1 VQFANNAV
9 VRSQNIAGARQKS
22 GRITLWG
29 LDPALKYE
37 LERVAAEEG
46 LSLSH
51 VGAIACEQW
60 VHQRL
65 HDRHEALLYPTMRQ
79 LVRDENRA
87 LGNRLVFFQMRTA
100 FAAEQTRILTTNIL
114 SRFLK
119 QQGVPDDTFNTLVDK
134 SNKMSKRNIIARTPE
149 LKSLME
155 EWFASLPDDTENH
168 DREEKK

>member
-1 VQFANNAV
+1 
-9 VRSQNIAGARQKS
+9 
-22 GRITLWG
+22 
-29 LDPALKYE
+29 
-37 LERVAAEEG
+37 
-46 LSLSH
+46 
-51 VGAIACEQW
+51 
-60 VHQRL
+60 
-65 HDRHEALLYPTMRQ
+65 
-79 LVRDENRA
+79 
-87 LGNRLVFFQMRTA
+87 MRTA